1 MMRYDRSRA
10 IGFAAVVA
18 GSVAAN
24 AFAAWT
30 YDSSVMTLSDDS
42 GTVLAVSVV
51 TKYDVTG
58 LQVDSVTSL
67 GTNTDVDFTGFSTP
81 DDGYRV
87 ISFNES
93 AMKGKAMTSIVAPD
107 AISCGTSSFQ
117 SCESL
122 TNAVFSTSLRNIGA
136 NSFLACYYLDD
147 FYPQTVSNVTSLGGR
162 AFQEAPLKNVSFHF
176 PALTTCNAGVFTFSN
191 PKKLTDFGPV
201 EIVMTNVVTIGNIA
215 MRGRSKTEVDGRMP
229 NLVITSNGAVA
240 QFNGTKI
247 REAYMP
253 KVTLVTTE
261 MFGGCTSL
269 TNAVFS
275 SDLEFIGESAF
286 SGCSSLKDI
295 NPVLTKK
302 LVTIGPNAFL
312 STVTP
317 SIVFDCPKIDCL
329 TNGIFTTCGKTT
341 NVVIKS
347 HVNTLCPSCLT
358 GLAGGVSI
366 WFENGAPSKVATN
379 AITYVITDRARAK
392 VYVHDADL
400 PSSGFASQLEPVD
413 DTDKTHRGKDVNN
426 DTVYDWP
433 GKRVRGKVK
442 GWYKYGNTFRLSYYY
457 IVGYPPGVMLI
468 FR

>member
-10 IGFAAVVA
+10 IGFATVVA

-30 YDSSVMTLSDDS
+30 YDSSAMTLSDDS

-87 ISFNES
+87 ISFNSS
-93 AMKGKAMTSIVAPD
+93 AMKGKAITSIVAPD

-117 SCESL
+117 NCASL
-122 TNAVFSTSLRNIGA
+122 TNAVFSTSLRGIGA
-136 NSFLACYYLDD
+136 SSFLNCYYLDD
-147 FYPQTVSNVTSLGGR
+147 FYPQTVSNVTSLGGSV
-162 AFQEAPLKNVSFHF
+162 FQEAPLKNVSFHF
-176 PALTTCNAGVFTFSN
+176 PALTTCGAAVFTFSN
-191 PKKLTDFGPV
+191 PKNLTDFGPV

-229 NLVITSNGAVA
+229 NLVITSNGAVH
-240 QFNGTKI
+240 QFKDTKI

-253 KVTLVTTE
+253 KVTLVTTQ
-261 MFGGCTSL
+261 MFDGCKSL

-275 SDLEFIGESAF
+275 SDLEFIGKYAF
-286 SGCSSLKDI
+286 SGCPIDI

-302 LVTIGPNAFL
+302 LVTICPYAFQ
-312 STVTP
+312 STATP

-379 AITYVITDRARAK
+379 AITYVLTDRARAK

-457 IVGYPPGVMLI
+457 IVGYPLGGILI

>member
-30 YDSSVMTLSDDS
+30 YDSSAMTLSDDS

-87 ISFNES
+87 ISFNSS
-93 AMKGKAMTSIVAPD
+93 AMKGKAITSIVAPD
-107 AISCGTSSFQ
+107 AISCEHRSFL

-122 TNAVFSTSLRNIGA
+122 TNAVFSTSLRYIGA
-136 NSFLACYYLDD
+136 CSFQFCYYLDD
-147 FYPQTVSNVTSLGGR
+147 FYPQTVSNVTSLGES
-162 AFQEAPLKNVSFHF
+162 AFECAPLKNVSFHF
-176 PALTTCNAGVFTFSN
+176 PALTTCGAKVFQFYPN

-201 EIVMTNVVTIGNIA
+201 EIVMTNVVSIGNVA

-253 KVTLVTTE
+253 KVTHVTEE
-261 MFGGCTSL
+261 MFNGCTSL

-275 SDLEFIGESAF
+275 SDLEFIGKYAF
-286 SGCSSLKDI
+286 CGCPIDI

-302 LVTIGPNAFL
+302 LVTICPFAFQ
-312 STVTP
+312 STATP

-329 TNGIFTTCGKTT
+329 TNGIFYTCGKTT

-347 HVNTLCPSCLT
+347 HVNTLYPSSLT

-366 WFENGAPSKVATN
+366 WFENGAPSEVATN
-379 AITYVITDRARAK
+379 AITYVVTDRARAK
-392 VYVHDADL
+392 VYVRDSDL
-400 PSSGFASQLEPVD
+400 AASGFASQLEPVD
-413 DTDKTHRGKDVNN
+413 AADKTHRGKDVNN
-426 DTVYDWP
+426 NVVYDWP

-442 GWYKYGNTFRLSYYY
+442 GWFKYGNTFRLSYYY
-457 IVGYPPGVMLI
+457 IVGYPHGVMLI

>member
-30 YDSSVMTLSDDS
+30 YDSSAMTLSDDS

-67 GTNTDVDFTGFSTP
+67 GTKTDVDFTGFSTP
-81 DDGYRV
+81 GEGYRV
-87 ISFNES
+87 ISFGDS
-93 AMKGKAMTSIVAPD
+93 AMKDKTTITSIVAPD
-107 AISCGTSSFQ
+107 AISCGTYCFQ
-117 SCESL
+117 SCASL
-122 TNAVFSTSLRNIGA
+122 TNAVFSTSLYGIAA
-136 NSFLACYYLDD
+136 NSFLNCYYLDD
-147 FYPQTVSNVTSLGGR
+147 FYPQTVSNVTSLGSR
-162 AFQEAPLKNVSFHF
+162 AFENASLKNVSFHF
-176 PALTTCNAGVFTFSN
+176 PAVTTCGNDSFYFNN

-201 EIVMTNVVTIGNIA
+201 EIVITNVVTLGKRA
-215 MRGRSKTEVDGRMP
+215 MRGRSNTEVDGRMP
-229 NLVITSNGAVA
+229 NLVITSNAAVG
-240 QFNGTKI
+240 QFNSTKI

-253 KVTLVTTE
+253 KVTHVTDE
-261 MFGGCTSL
+261 MFRSCSFL

-275 SDLEFIGESAF
+275 SDLEFLGQYAF
-286 SGCSSLKDI
+286 LGCTIDI
-295 NPVLTKK
+295 NPLLTKK
-302 LVTIGPNAFL
+302 LVTICPSAFQ
-312 STVTP
+312 STATP

-329 TNGIFTTCGKTT
+329 TNAIFLSCGKTT

-347 HVNTLCPSCLT
+347 RVNTLCENSLA

-366 WFENGAPSKVATN
+366 WFENGAPSEVATN
-379 AITYVITDRARAK
+379 AITYITTDRARAK

-413 DTDKTHRGKDVNN
+413 DTDKTHSGKDVNN

-457 IVGYPPGVMLI
+457 IVGYPHGVMLI

>member
-1 MMRYDRSRA
+1 MMHYDRSRA

-30 YDSSVMTLSDDS
+30 YDSSAMTLSDDS

-87 ISFNES
+87 ISFNSS
-93 AMKGKAMTSIVAPD
+93 AMKNGKAITSIVAPD

-117 SCESL
+117 SCTSL
-122 TNAVFSTSLRNIGA
+122 TNAVFSTSLRSIGA
-136 NSFLACYYLDD
+136 SSFQYCYYLDD
-147 FYPQTVSNVTSLGGR
+147 FYPQTVSNVTSLGGSV
-162 AFQEAPLKNVSFHF
+162 FQEASLKNVSFHF
-176 PALTTCNAGVFTFSN
+176 PALTTCGASVFTFST

-229 NLVITSNGAVA
+229 NLVITSNGAVH
-240 QFNGTKI
+240 QFKDTKI

-253 KVTLVTTE
+253 KVTHVTTE
-261 MFGGCTSL
+261 MFNGCTSL

-275 SDLEFIGESAF
+275 SDLEFIGEYAF
-286 SGCSSLKDI
+286 CSCSSLKDI
-295 NPVLTKK
+295 SHILTPKIK
-302 LVTIGPNAFL
+302 TICNGAFW
-312 STVTP
+312 SCGITNV
-317 SIVFDCPKIDCL
+317 VFNCPQIDCL
-329 TNGIFTTCGKTT
+329 TNQLFYTCRSLT
-341 NVVIKS
+341 NVVIRS
-347 HVNTLCPSCLT
+347 PVRALCASSIFGIKNGAT
-358 GLAGGVSI
+358 I
-366 WFENGAPSKVATN
+366 WFENGAPSVVASSSVCKQDNDTG
-379 AITYVITDRARAK
+379 ARYRVYIHDR
-392 VYVHDADL
+392 DL
-400 PSSGFASQLEPVD
+400 PSSAWASTIEECTAD
-413 DTDKTHRGKDVNN
+413 DKRRTD
-426 DTVYDWP
+426 YP
-433 GKRVRGKVK
+433 GKRTIGKVLAS
-442 GWYKYGNTFRLSYYY
+442 YEYGNTGVVRSSYYY
-457 IVGYPPGVMLI
+457 LVKYPHGLMLF